1 MNAASGSL
9 RYGIIGTGMMGCE
22 HIMNIALLDDA
33 EVVAFADPSEMTR
46 GWGHNFSKG
55 QAKSFEDHREMLD
68 TVDLDAVVVASPN
81 YTHKAILD
89 DVLGREVHV
98 LCEKPLCTKVDDAFE
113 VAERAEVHPGVFWVA
128 MEYRYMRAVDAL
140 IKRLGDG
147 AVGDLKMVAIRE
159 HRYPFLPKVGDWNRF
174 AENTGGT
181 LVEKCCH
188 FFDLMNY
195 FIGADPVRV
204 YASGAQDVNHLDEVY
219 EGRTPDIIDNA
230 FAIVDYANGVRAML
244 DLCMFA
250 EQSPNEVEIAVTGSA
265 GKLEAHMPASRLIST
280 RRDVPGHRVEE
291 FELEAELQL
300 SGAHHGST
308 YYEHVAFTEAIRN
321 ATPPAVSAWSG
332 AIAVAVGAAAE
343 KSVKTGDPVEID
355 LAKRRS

>member
-1 MNAASGSL
+1 MSTASGPL

-33 EVVAFADPSEMTR
+33 EVVAFADPSELTR
-46 GWGHNFSKG
+46 GWGENFSKG
-55 QAKSFEDHREMLD
+55 QARAFEDHREMLD
-68 TVDLDAVVVASPN
+68 AVELDAVVVASPN

-89 DVLGREVHV
+89 DLLGQEVHI

-113 VAERAEVHPGVFWVA
+113 VAERAEAHPGVFWVA

-140 IKRLGDG
+140 IARLSEGGVG
-147 AVGDLKMVAIRE
+147 ALKMVAIRE
-159 HRYPFLPKVGDWNRF
+159 HRYPFLPKVDDWNRF

-188 FFDLMNY
+188 FFDLMNC
-195 FIGADPVRV
+195 FIGVDPVRV

-219 EGRTPDIIDNA
+219 DGRTPDIIDNA

-265 GKLEAHMPASRLIST
+265 GKLEAHMPASRLITT
-280 RRDVPGHRVEE
+280 RRDTPGHRVEE
-291 FELEAELQL
+291 FELAPELR
-300 SGAHHGST
+300 SAGAHHGST
-308 YYEHVAFTEAIRN
+308 YFEHVAFCDAIHN
-321 ATPPAVSAWSG
+321 GKPSEVSAWDG
-332 AIAVAVGAAAE
+332 AVAVAIGAAAE
-343 KSVKTGDPVEID
+343 ESVKTGSPVNLD
-355 LAKRRS
+355 LSKRRS